1 MIKLKPKASTIKKVI
16 LPILI
21 VIIISILIVILKNTK
36 LLQRITIGNKAE
48 VEQTKIEYEM
58 ILNEENNLKI
68 SLKLQNANRNRKGNT
83 IRWNDIKCKK

>member
-1 MIKLKPKASTIKKVI
+1 MKPKASTIKKVI

-68 SLKLQNANRNRKGNT
+68 FLKLQNANRNRKGNT

>member
-1 MIKLKPKASTIKKVI
+1 MKPKALTIKKVI

-68 SLKLQNANRNRKGNT
+68 FLKLQNANRNRKGNT

>member
-1 MIKLKPKASTIKKVI
+1 MKPKASTIKKVI